1 MSNVSSIHKPL
12 RFLGGALMVIWA
24 IIHFYLST
32 TLIKFLPLVSYF
44 FILDAVLFLVGGAI
58 LLIGLRLLYIP
69 TLILTWIN
77 YLLLTES
84 RIYPAPILGKPL
96 PAINSFVLGTF
107 VLDII
112 LIVVVTLTL
121 LTSEK

>member
-1 MSNVSSIHKPL
+1 
-12 RFLGGALMVIWA
+12 MVIWA